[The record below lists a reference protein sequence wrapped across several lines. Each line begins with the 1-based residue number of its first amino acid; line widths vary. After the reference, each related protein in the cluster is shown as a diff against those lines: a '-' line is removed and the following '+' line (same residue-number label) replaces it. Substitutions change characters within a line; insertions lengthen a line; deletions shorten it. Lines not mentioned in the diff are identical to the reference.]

1 VIKPYLKH
9 IMSTLSHWRPSVPA
23 FLPELFPVGDASCLG
38 SRPQRSFSGQNRPVG
53 MLSMGAVLLVAVYSG
68 PLAAEPGF
76 TITRAEAKL
85 VNQVYHVSA
94 EIDYE
99 FSNKVLE
106 AIQSG
111 VPMVIGLDIEVR
123 RPRSYLWDEQIAQLK
138 QRFQLQYHALAEQYI
153 VVNLNSGAQNTAPTL
168 NTALYYLKN
177 IDDLPLIDQ
186 QLLDPDEDYKVRL
199 KVGLEF
205 DSLPVPLKLSAYT
218 SPRSWWLGS
227 GWFVWDL

>member
-1 VIKPYLKH
+1 MVSLR
-9 IMSTLSHWRPSVPA
+9 SLSLRRLSVGS
-23 FLPELFPVGDASCLG
+23 LMVGALC
-38 SRPQRSFSGQNRPVG
+38 
-53 MLSMGAVLLVAVYSG
+53 AT
-68 PLAAEPGF
+68 PLAAAEPGF

-85 VNQVYHVSA
+85 INQVYHLSVQI
-94 EIDYE
+94 EYE
-99 FSNKVLE
+99 FSKKVLE

-111 VPMVIGLDIEVR
+111 VPMVIGLEIEVR
-123 RPRSYLWDEQIAQLK
+123 RPRNYMWDEQIAQLK

-153 VVNLNSGAQNTAPTL
+153 VENLNSGAQNTAPTL
-168 NTALYYLKN
+168 NTALYYLRN

-186 QLLDPDEDYKVRL
+186 QLLKPNEDYQVRL

-218 SPRSWWLGS
+218 SRSWWLGS

>member
-9 IMSTLSHWRPSVPA
+9 IMNTLSHWRPSLPA
-23 FLPELFPVGDASCLG
+23 FLPGLFPVGDTPCL
-38 SRPQRSFSGQNRPVG
+38 NRPVS
-53 MLSMGAVLLVAVYSG
+53 MLSMGVVLLGALYSG

-85 VNQVYHVSA
+85 VNQVYHVSV
-94 EIDYE
+94 EINYE

-111 VPMVIGLDIEVR
+111 VPMVIELDIEVR

-153 VVNLNSGAQNTAPTL
+153 VINLNSGAQNTAPTL
-168 NTALYYLKN
+168 DSALYYLKN

-186 QLLDPDEDYKVRL
+186 QLLDPNEDYKVRV

>member
-1 VIKPYLKH
+1 VINIDIKQILN
-9 IMSTLSHWRPSVPA
+9 SLSPGKLA
-23 FLPELFPVGDASCLG
+23 LGGLCLG
-38 SRPQRSFSGQNRPVG
+38 NKVLGT
-53 MLSMGAVLLVAVYSG
+53 MSMGVLLLGAVHST
-68 PLAAEPGF
+68 PLWADEPGF

-85 VNQVYHVSA
+85 VNQVYHLSV
-94 EIDYE
+94 EINYE

-111 VPMVIGLDIEVR
+111 VPMVIALDIEVR
-123 RPRSYLWDEQIAQLK
+123 RPRSYLWDEQIAQLR

-168 NTALYYLKN
+168 NTALYYLQN

-186 QLLDPDEDYKVRL
+186 QLLEPDEDYKVRL
-199 KVGLEF
+199 KVALEF
-205 DSLPVPLKLSAYT
+205 DALPVPLKLSAYT
-218 SPRSWWLGS
+218 SRSWWLGS

>member
-1 VIKPYLKH
+1 MLD
-9 IMSTLSHWRPSVPA
+9 TLCNWRPSIA
-23 FLPELFPVGDASCLG
+23 AGDAPCPGRLAREKL
-38 SRPQRSFSGQNRPVG
+38 SRIKGCIATVS
-53 MLSMGAVLLVAVYSG
+53 GAVSVGTLLFGVVHSA
-68 PLAAEPGF
+68 PLLADEPGF

-85 VNQVYHVSA
+85 VNQVYHLSV
-94 EIDYE
+94 EINYE

-111 VPMVIGLDIEVR
+111 VPVVIALDIEVR

-168 NTALYYLKN
+168 NSALYYLKE
-177 IDDLPLIDQ
+177 IDNLPLIDQ
-186 QLLDPDEDYKVRL
+186 QLLEPNENYKVR
-199 KVGLEF
+199 VRVALEF

-218 SPRSWWLGS
+218 SRSWWLGS